1 MKTKRVMMLAV
12 IVIMSIT
19 AKSNLVEDVGH
30 LVTATKYHPVKNQ
43 CYGNPLIT
51 ADGSKINLSVLK
63 SGKIRWIA
71 VSRDLLNYYNYG
83 DTVIVMTDNK
93 KISGRWIIHDTMS
106 SRYKKRIDFLLHPS
120 HTHDIPRQVKIYP
133 A

>member
-1 MKTKRVMMLAV
+1 MLAV

-30 LVTATKYHPVKNQ
+30 LVTATKYHPVKKQ

-51 ADGSKINLSVLK
+51 ADGSKINLRELK

-71 VSRDLLNYYNYG
+71 VSRDLLKHYNFG

-106 SRYKKRIDFLLHPS
+106 SRYKRRIDFLLHPS
-120 HTHDIPRQVKIYP
+120 HTHDVPRQVKIIP

>member
-1 MKTKRVMMLAV
+1 MKTKRVMMLAAS
-12 IVIMSIT
+12 VIMSVT
-19 AKSNLVEDVGH
+19 AKSNLVGH

-51 ADGSKINLSVLK
+51 ADGSKINLSELK

-71 VSRDLLNYYNYG
+71 VSRDLLKYYNYG

-106 SRYKKRIDFLLHPS
+106 SRYKRRIDFLLHPS
-120 HTHDIPRQVKIYP
+120 HTHNIPRQVKIYP

>member
-19 AKSNLVEDVGH
+19 AKSNLVEDVSH
-30 LVTATKYHPVKNQ
+30 LVTAAKYHPVKNQ
-43 CYGNPLIT
+43 CYGNPFIT
-51 ADGSKINLSVLK
+51 ADGSKINLSELK

-71 VSRDLLNYYNYG
+71 VSRDLLRYYNYG
-83 DTVIVMTDNK
+83 DTVIVITDNK

-106 SRYKKRIDFLLHPS
+106 SRYKRKIDFLIHPS